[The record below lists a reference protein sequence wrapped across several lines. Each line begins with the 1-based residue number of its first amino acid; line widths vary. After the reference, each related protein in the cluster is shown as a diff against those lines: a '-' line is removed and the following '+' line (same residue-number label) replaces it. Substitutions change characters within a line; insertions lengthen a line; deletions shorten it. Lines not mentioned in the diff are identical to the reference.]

1 MKQAFFAIA
10 AASGMLLAGYSA
22 GAQTLFT
29 YGKKNVTQQEFL
41 KAFQK
46 NPTATQSP
54 TAIQDYLPLYI
65 NYKLKVQFAYDEGM
79 DSLPAQQDEL
89 YQYQE
94 QLTESFIARQSNTEA
109 LVTEAMQR
117 SQHDRFVRHLS
128 IPFEPGNATSE
139 QKAKQLADAAFA
151 QLQSK
156 VAFTKV
162 LNQYSSDEDAKK
174 QGGIVGWITAFTLP
188 YFYETAVY
196 TAKPGSATAPVKGSD
211 AYHLFFVEK
220 ERPALGKRKLAQ
232 ILIWQVGA
240 DERQAK
246 KQLADS
252 IFQLLQSGKLA
263 FDAAAL
269 QFSNDR
275 ASYSNGGV
283 LPLVSVGEYDAVFE
297 QAAFGLTKPGQLSPA
312 FETAHGWHILKLL
325 EIVPAPKA
333 DDENAANELRQRVM
347 NTDRAEIAKKNFLR
361 SVMQKMKFQESVI
374 NKTDLWRFTDSAV
387 RNGKTTGLSVNN
399 NTVLFSIGKEQT
411 LVENWVMYNR
421 AAGIVNTSAYAARYD
436 AYMLQSANSYYREHL
451 AEFEPAFK
459 EQLQEFKD
467 ANLLFAAME
476 KEVWSKAANDSVAL
490 QKHYQQHRQ
499 QYTWANGAKALMI
512 TATDSLA
519 AERYK
524 KQLLQQPTE
533 WKAIAANMQEQI
545 IADSARFELTQLP
558 ALNGASYSNG
568 FCTPLQHNDM
578 DNSYSFVY
586 IFQLMPGGDIRQF
599 EDAKGWVINDYQ
611 QVLEKQWIDSLRK
624 KYPVKVN
631 DAVWQTLL
639 RNNK

>member
-1 MKQAFFAIA
+1 M
-10 AASGMLLAGYSA
+10 
-22 GAQTLFT
+22 
-29 YGKKNVTQQEFL
+29 
-41 KAFQK
+41 
-46 NPTATQSP
+46 
-54 TAIQDYLPLYI
+54 
-65 NYKLKVQFAYDEGM
+65 
-79 DSLPAQQDEL
+79 
-89 YQYQE
+89 
-94 QLTESFIARQSNTEA
+94 
-109 LVTEAMQR
+109 
-117 SQHDRFVRHLS
+117 
-128 IPFEPGNATSE
+128 
-139 QKAKQLADAAFA
+139 
-151 QLQSK
+151 
-156 VAFTKV
+156 
-162 LNQYSSDEDAKK
+162 
-174 QGGIVGWITAFTLP
+174 
-188 YFYETAVY
+188 
-196 TAKPGSATAPVKGSD
+196 
-211 AYHLFFVEK
+211 
-220 ERPALGKRKLAQ
+220 GKRKLAQ

>member
-1 MKQAFFAIA
+1 
-10 AASGMLLAGYSA
+10 
-22 GAQTLFT
+22 
-29 YGKKNVTQQEFL
+29 
-41 KAFQK
+41 
-46 NPTATQSP
+46 
-54 TAIQDYLPLYI
+54 
-65 NYKLKVQFAYDEGM
+65 
-79 DSLPAQQDEL
+79 
-89 YQYQE
+89 
-94 QLTESFIARQSNTEA
+94 
-109 LVTEAMQR
+109 
-117 SQHDRFVRHLS
+117 
-128 IPFEPGNATSE
+128 
-139 QKAKQLADAAFA
+139 
-151 QLQSK
+151 
-156 VAFTKV
+156 
-162 LNQYSSDEDAKK
+162 
-174 QGGIVGWITAFTLP
+174 
-188 YFYETAVY
+188 
-196 TAKPGSATAPVKGSD
+196 
-211 AYHLFFVEK
+211 
-220 ERPALGKRKLAQ
+220 
-232 ILIWQVGA
+232 
-240 DERQAK
+240 
-246 KQLADS
+246 
-252 IFQLLQSGKLA
+252 
-263 FDAAAL
+263 
-269 QFSNDR
+269 
-275 ASYSNGGV
+275 
-283 LPLVSVGEYDAVFE
+283 
-297 QAAFGLTKPGQLSPA
+297 
-312 FETAHGWHILKLL
+312 
-325 EIVPAPKA
+325 
-333 DDENAANELRQRVM
+333 M

-387 RNGKTTGLSVNN
+387 RNGKTNGLSVNN

-499 QYTWANGAKALMI
+499 QYTWANGANALMI

-524 KQLLQQPTE
+524 KQLLQQPNE

-586 IFQLMPGGDIRQF
+586 VFQLMPGGDIRQF